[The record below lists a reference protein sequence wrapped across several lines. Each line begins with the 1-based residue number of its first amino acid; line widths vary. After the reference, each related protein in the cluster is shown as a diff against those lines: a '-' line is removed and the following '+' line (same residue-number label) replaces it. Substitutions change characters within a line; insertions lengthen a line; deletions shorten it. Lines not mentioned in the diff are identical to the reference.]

1 MPAARPTPR
10 HRVARTFAVVVVA
23 ALAVAGCGG
32 GGGDEAGSS
41 EGASDTKAA
50 GWSFPDGHGG
60 TVELDAPPKVIAAQ
74 SVVAGSLWEL
84 GIVAD
89 GVFGPLRRASG
100 EPDPAIGLA
109 DPDEFDSLGEVDS
122 EINVEKLAA
131 LKPDVIVTAMW
142 SDKMYWGIDD
152 AEVGQLEQIAP
163 IVGIRVDD
171 RPVTE
176 PLAQIGKL
184 AESMGAPGAKVTN
197 ARREFE
203 TASDQ
208 LKSALADK
216 PGLQAVAASG
226 TQNEMYVAWPPGWP
240 DLSYF
245 QSLGMDLVVPK
256 QHPTSNGFWETLSW
270 EEAKKYPADLI
281 LADSRGGTLQEILD
295 FLPGT
300 ASNLP
305 AVQADQIVL
314 WDAAAAYGY
323 RNFARLIDRLA
334 GSVEQ
339 ARTDVAS

>member
-1 MPAARPTPR
+1 MPERRPPSRR
-10 HRVARTFAVVVVA
+10 HPVRWIALALVA
-23 ALAVAGCGG
+23 AVAVSGCGAG
-32 GGGDEAGSS
+32 GSGEGASGKDGAGSS
-41 EGASDTKAA
+41 AA

-60 TVELDAPPKVIAAQ
+60 TVELEAPPKVIAAQ

-100 EPDPAIGLA
+100 EPDPAVGLA

-131 LKPDVIVTAMW
+131 LRPELIVTAMW
-142 SDKMYWGIDD
+142 GDDMYWGIDD

-184 AESMGAPGAKVTN
+184 AASLGAPAGRLAK
-197 ARREFE
+197 ARAEFRK
-203 TASDQ
+203 ASDR
-208 LKSALADK
+208 LEAALEAK
-216 PGLQAVAASG
+216 PGLRVVAASG

-245 QSLGMDLVVPK
+245 HSLGMDLAEPK
-256 QHPTSNGFWETLSW
+256 DHPTSNGFWETLSW
-270 EEAKKYPADLI
+270 EESDKYPADLI

-295 FLPGT
+295 FLPG
-300 ASNLP
+300 SVHELP
-305 AVQADQIVL
+305 AVKANQITL
-314 WDAAAAYGY
+314 WDAAGAYGY
-323 RNFARLIDRLA
+323 RNFARIIDRLTGA
-334 GSVEQ
+334 VEQ
-339 ARTDVAS
+339 ARAGVDS